1 MSATPTF
8 LPETGRG
15 TAEGG
20 GGGWRPDATWLQG
33 ATPLRQPPLVCHLP
47 TCGEETQ

>member
-1 MSATPTF
+1 MSVTLTF

-20 GGGWRPDATWLQG
+20 GGGWRPYAASLQE
-33 ATPLRQPPLVCHLP
+33 ANPLRQPLRVRHLP

>member
-1 MSATPTF
+1 MNTPQI

-20 GGGWRPDATWLQG
+20 GGDSPQAQRSHAS
-33 ATPLRQPPLVCHLP
+33 PLRQPLRVCHLP
-47 TCGEETQ
+47 DAGRMR

>member
-1 MSATPTF
+1 MSATLTF

-20 GGGWRPDATWLQG
+20 GGGWRPDATSLKG
-33 ATPLRQPPLVCHLP
+33 ANPLRQPLRVCHLP
-47 TCGEETQ
+47 TSGEETQ